1 MTANGG
7 VLMRDKN
14 ILAACLVDGDFV
26 AALLSRRT
34 QRRALL
40 LAIAIE
46 AALLAALLVAPLAS
60 PGMLPRRVILTPSPP
75 FPGSSI
81 QRNKAPGKSVNPKHD
96 LNRKSSSVPI
106 WQPRSIPIRVGSAP
120 ALDSNDAPPL
130 GPSTPGGIPES
141 PGIPGSTGSIMDM
154 GMGTPQPPSP
164 PQAPPRIR
172 SGGEVEQ
179 ALLIHRVEPRYPA
192 LARQMR
198 LEGMVRLHAII
209 GIDGA
214 VRDLEVE
221 SGHPLL
227 VNAAREAVLQ
237 WRYRPTRL
245 NGEPV
250 EVETMIAVVFEL
262 AR

>member
-1 MTANGG
+1 MCNKN
-7 VLMRDKN
+7 VLAD
-14 ILAACLVDGDFV
+14 CLVDGDFV
-26 AALLSRRT
+26 AALRSRRD

-40 LAIAIE
+40 LAIAVE
-46 AALLAALLVAPLAS
+46 AALLATLLVAPLAS
-60 PGMLPRRVILTPSPP
+60 PGMLPRRVSLTPSPP
-75 FPGSSI
+75 FPGSPI
-81 QRNKAPGKSVNPKHD
+81 QRNKAPGRSVNPKHD
-96 LNRKSSSVPI
+96 LNRKPSSVPI

-120 ALDSNDAPPL
+120 AVDSEDAPPL

-141 PGIPGSTGSIMDM
+141 PGIPGSTSSIMDM
-154 GMGTPQPPSP
+154 GMGTPPPPSP
-164 PQAPPRIR
+164 PPAPRRVR

-179 ALLIHRVEPRYPA
+179 ALLIHRVEPHYPA
-192 LARQMR
+192 LAQQMR
-198 LEGMVRLHAII
+198 LEGTVRLHAII

-227 VNAAREAVLQ
+227 AKAAWEAVRQ

-250 EVETMIAVVFEL
+250 EVETTIAVVFEL